1 METTVQHHFSPDAP
15 NPGGPYSHAV
25 SAGGLVYLSGQR
37 PQEPVTNDIPEGIV
51 AQTRQVF
58 ANLGA
63 VLTSCGCTFADVVKV
78 SVFLADIGDFEAFNA
93 VYREFFAA
101 PYPSRTTIACVLRG
115 ISVEVDLVAALP
127 SPSPTHVP
135 H

>member
-1 METTVQHHFSPDAP
+1 MEKTMQHHLSPNAP
-15 NPGGPYSHAV
+15 QPGGPYSHAV
-25 SAGGLVYLSGQR
+25 SAGGLLYLSGQR
-37 PQEPVTNDIPEGIV
+37 PQHPVTNVIPEGVV
-51 AQTRQVF
+51 AQAQQVF

-63 VLTSCGCTFADVVKV
+63 VLESCGCTFADVVKV
-78 SVFLADIGDFEAFNA
+78 SVFLADIDDFDAFNN

-127 SPSPTHVP
+127 SPTPALA
-135 H
+135 